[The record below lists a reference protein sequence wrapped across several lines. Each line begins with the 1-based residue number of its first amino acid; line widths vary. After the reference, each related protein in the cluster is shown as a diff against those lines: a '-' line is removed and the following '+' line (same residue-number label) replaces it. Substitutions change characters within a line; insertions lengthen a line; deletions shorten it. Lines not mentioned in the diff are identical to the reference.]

1 MSSRKVGV
9 YLVSSRKGG
18 VPCVIKKGRSILLI
32 MSSRKVRKVGVPC
45 VWCEQ
50 LCNNKEN

>member
-9 YLVSSRKGG
+9 YLVSSRKVG

-32 MSSRKVRKVGVPC
+32 MSSRKVGVPC